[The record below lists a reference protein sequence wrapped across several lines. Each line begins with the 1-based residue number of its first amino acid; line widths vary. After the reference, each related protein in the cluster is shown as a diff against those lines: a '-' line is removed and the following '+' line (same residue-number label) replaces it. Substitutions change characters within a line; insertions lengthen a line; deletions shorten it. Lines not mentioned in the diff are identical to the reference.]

1 MSDPK
6 PQAEPAMDEILAT
19 IRRIIAEDESG
30 AASTAAGA
38 PIVSSD
44 VLELTDA
51 IEPDGS
57 VRYMAPFGGSLRS
70 SGDTRVPPLPGGR
83 IEPAPPSSS
92 AASEPASRREGWGPS
107 ARSPEDAAEREP
119 LISGVTAPRVA
130 PLAPMPQDIAVT
142 NEGPHV
148 GGDRALENLVRE
160 LLQPMLQRWLDEK
173 LPGLVEEAVR
183 AEAARVSG
191 DDAAPRRAT
200 RARPKAKPD

>member
-6 PQAEPAMDEILAT
+6 AQAEPAMDEILAT

-44 VLELTDA
+44 VLELMDA

-57 VRYMAPFGGSLRS
+57 VRHMAPFGSSLRS
-70 SGDTRVPPLPGGR
+70 SGDTRVPPLPDGR

-92 AASEPASRREGWGPS
+92 AASEPADRREGWGRS
-107 ARSPEDAAEREP
+107 AGSLEDAAEREP
-119 LISGVTAPRVA
+119 LVSGVAAPRVA
-130 PLAPMPQDIAVT
+130 PLTPTPRDTSIAD
-142 NEGPHV
+142 ERPHV

-160 LLQPMLQRWLDEK
+160 MLLPMLQRWLDEK
-173 LPGLVEEAVR
+173 LPGLVDQAVR
-183 AEAARVSG
+183 AEAARAAGDAVS
-191 DDAAPRRAT
+191 PRRVT
-200 RARPKAKPD
+200 RTRPKAKPD